1 MQVPFKYF
9 LKTGHWGV
17 ENTPSSDRQEGLFA
31 VQSFLSK
38 GDTLEG
44 DPLIPRTKRQ
54 RCKITLLCYFVNCF
68 VEHARFYTQGATYI
82 SCFPCVLCAGHFPRA
97 KTTWESNR
105 AFVPVTTVW
114 KSLKGRL
121 LKAVVKITYLQGCSW
136 TTKKEYHSVSMPP
149 FQRSQEIKWIKP
161 KFMVSRTVYGL
172 YKYLNSF

>member
-97 KTTWESNR
+97 KTEHEK
-105 AFVPVTTVW
+105 VTGHLCLWQLYERV
-114 KSLKGRL
+114 LKGGYWKLWLKL
-121 LKAVVKITYLQGCSW
+121 LIYKAVHEQRRKNTILSACL
-136 TTKKEYHSVSMPP
+136 HS
-149 FQRSQEIKWIKP
+149 RDHRK
-161 KFMVSRTVYGL
+161 
-172 YKYLNSF
+172 